1 MTPQDESS
9 KGRDVNRWLS
19 EARRGDAE
27 AFSRLLT
34 AFYPALFRMVFQIV
48 PNFEDTE
55 DVLQDTFFRFHRAL
69 HRVRQDSDPMP
80 FLRTI
85 AVRRAYSLLR
95 RRRHDQLSLEDLPED
110 PADVTLSGVPVDVGK
125 LYGWARTLP
134 PRRRV
139 VFILREVL
147 GWEDAEIARML
158 GISETTVRRHASLAR
173 EALSAFLGS

>member
-9 KGRDVNRWLS
+9 KGRDVDRWLS

-34 AFYPALFRMVFQIV
+34 TFYPTLFRLVFQIV
-48 PNFEDTE
+48 PNFEDVE
-55 DVLQDTFFRFHRAL
+55 DILQDTFFRFHRAL
-69 HRVRQDSDPMP
+69 RRVRPGSDPMP

-85 AVRRAYSLLR
+85 AVRRAYSFIR
-95 RRRHDQLSLEDLPED
+95 RRRGDQISLQDLPGD
-110 PADVTLSGVPVDVGK
+110 PADVRLSGVPVDLEK

-139 VFILREVL
+139 VFVLREVL

-158 GISETTVRRHASLAR
+158 GISQTTVRRHASLAR
-173 EALSAFLGS
+173 EALASFLEA